1 MHFLKS
7 PTRECVANV
16 ATHTVRNILIII
28 LRGHRGGGEE
38 PLEE

>member
-7 PTRECVANV
+7 PNREFVANV

-28 LRGHRGGGEE
+28 LRGHRGGEE